1 MQWNT
6 YISCLVVELG
16 ILFTLRSNIT
26 SPLSVKN
33 RTIYAFA
40 WRLWHWSR
48 EGSLSCHISCDTGL
62 GFCGLTKRIPSA
74 AVSRLVQQ
82 GVERTFSN
90 PGSTGMELAI
100 YIQCR
105 KTREQ

>member
-1 MQWNT
+1 MPLFGAYGIGAERDLYRAT
-6 YISCLVVELG
+6 SAVTRALVFAV
-16 ILFTLRSNIT
+16 
-26 SPLSVKN
+26 SP
-33 RTIYAFA
+33 
-40 WRLWHWSR
+40 
-48 EGSLSCHISCDTGL
+48 
-62 GFCGLTKRIPSA
+62 RIASA
-74 AVSRLVQQ
+74 AVSRRVQQ